1 MKKRLT
7 LLALT
12 LIACLSM
19 QSCKE
24 MGINPW
30 DKDKGGTTDTT
41 SKTLTLDKLLLT
53 KWRLMSIEKN
63 NKRDIVTLPKEQF
76 LSLTFDIPGHV
87 SGTNLCN
94 TYGATVSGTPEG
106 LIRFTEIISTE
117 ALCGNGFVDAEYL
130 LALNNATTYVATD
143 KELRINY
150 QSEVPVANGGTCTL
164 VYAPLTGNDGS
175 GGELDIRVKQ
185 LAGQTFMLYSFVN
198 AGVEEVMTNSQNCLI
213 AFAPSATGKGS
224 AAIHADCNKGTADLS
239 FSADYQSMKLD
250 NIGLT
255 KMACQN
261 HLTADRFVD
270 FLRNTG
276 SFEYSDYGTTLTIWT
291 SLTTFAESKMVL
303 KLYPGPDP
311 FPQELIDILETPAS
325 GVPVGSY
332 PSFTLTDAVFD
343 GQNIKINYQYNGKTA
358 DYRLSAYSL
367 FELGKSNPPVVF
379 VDLVSDGSM
388 NPFSSITSGEAH
400 LSLNAIRARILI
412 ASPGKT
418 ALTVQLRWNGQV
430 LKSIPVIL

>member
-1 MKKRLT
+1 MKNRLT
-7 LLALT
+7 LLALV
-12 LIACLSM
+12 LIACLSA

-24 MGINPW
+24 MGLDPW
-30 DKDKGGTTDTT
+30 DKDKGGSTNTT
-41 SKTLTLDKLLLT
+41 L
-53 KWRLMSIEKN
+53 SIEKLVGT
-63 NKRDIVTLPKEQF
+63 KWQLVSIERDGFNSTMYVPQGKQITLNF
-76 LSLTFDIPGHV
+76 SSLTQAGGI
-87 SGTNLCN
+87 LICN
-94 TYGATVSGTPEG
+94 SYGAGVSSNKVGEIKFVEGVSTRVYCPENG
-106 LIRFTEIISTE
+106 LY
-117 ALCGNGFVDAEYL
+117 DEYTSVL
-130 LALNNATTYVATD
+130 YSAQTYKTTD
-143 KELRINY
+143 KELRIIY
-150 QSEVPVANGGTCTL
+150 SSDQFGFGITKTL
-164 VYAPLTGNDGS
+164 VFTPVTSNDD
-175 GGELDIRVKQ
+175 ELNIRVKQ

-198 AGVEEVMTNSQNCLI
+198 ADVEEVMTNAQNCLI

-224 AAIHADCNKGTADLS
+224 ADILADCNKGTADLS

-250 NIGLT
+250 NIGLS

-261 HLTADRFVD
+261 QLTADRFVD

-276 SFEYSDYGTTLTIWT
+276 SFEYSDYGTTLTIGT
-291 SLTTFAESKMVL
+291 SLTTFAASKMVL
-303 KLYPGPDP
+303 KLYTGPDP

-367 FELGKSNPPVVF
+367 FDLGKSNPPVVV

-388 NPFSSITSGEAH
+388 NPSSSITSGEAH

-418 ALTVQLRWNGQV
+418 SLTVLLRWNGQE
-430 LKSIPVIL
+430 LRSIPVIL